1 MKQTVLA
8 PLGCITAFLLFFVLF
23 APAANAAPDNFVD
36 VVKSTRNGVV
46 HVVVTGTK
54 TESNRPFMDDELFRR
69 FFGSPNE
76 RQYKFDGLG
85 TGFIIDNKGLI
96 ITNNHVITNADKITV
111 KTVDNKEFEATL
123 VGRDSLTDLALL
135 RIDPKGA
142 KLTALKLGDSDKIEI
157 GEWAVA
163 IGSPQGLE
171 WTVTAGIISAKGRN
185 LGAGP
190 YDSFIQTDASINQ
203 GNSGGPLINM
213 NGEVIGVNTMIV
225 ANSQGLGFA
234 VPSNVLKNLL
244 PQLMDGRVRRGWLGI
259 TLQNIDENL
268 AKSFGLPDT
277 EGALVADV
285 IKGDPAD
292 IAGVKSGDVIK
303 KADNTNIVDS
313 RSLTQYVGGKKPG
326 DNIKLTIVRD
336 GKNITVTA
344 KLGERKTDDGDL
356 SSSSKGSDAAPIKV
370 RELSAQELSRLDISG
385 GALVTNVVGGS
396 APEKAG
402 LSSGDVIVWMNRT
415 DIKSAK
421 QFQESYSALKSGS
434 SVSLKILTNSGSRFI
449 AFNKE

>member
-1 MKQTVLA
+1 M
-8 PLGCITAFLLFFVLF
+8 LFFAAF
-23 APAANAAPDNFVD
+23 AGTAQAAPDNFVN
-36 VVKSTRNGVV
+36 VVKSTRDGVV
-46 HVVVTGTK
+46 HVMVTGTK
-54 TESNRPFMDDELFRR
+54 TQPSRPFMDDEFFRR
-69 FFGSPNE
+69 FFGNPGEE

-85 TGFIIDNKGLI
+85 TGFIIDAKGLI
-96 ITNNHVITNADKITV
+96 ITNNHVISNADKITV
-111 KTVDNKEFEATL
+111 RTVDNKEFDATL

-135 RIDPKGA
+135 KIDPKGS
-142 KLTALKLGDSDKIEI
+142 KLTVLKLGDSDKLEI

-203 GNSGGPLINM
+203 GNSGGPLLNM

-259 TLQNIDENL
+259 TLQNIDDNL
-268 AKSFGLPDT
+268 AKSFELPDT

-292 IAGVKSGDVIK
+292 LAGVKSGDVIK
-303 KADNTNIVDS
+303 KADGNDIADS
-313 RSLTQYVGGKKPG
+313 RALTQYVGGKKPG
-326 DNIKLTIVRD
+326 DTIKLSIIRN
-336 GKNITVTA
+336 GKNISISV
-344 KLGERKTDDGDL
+344 KLGERKTDDGE
-356 SSSSKGSDAAPIKV
+356 STIPAKGIDVLPIKV
-370 RELSAQELSRLDISG
+370 RELSDQEKNRLEISG
-385 GALVTNVVGGS
+385 GALVTGVVSGS

-402 LSSGDVIVWMNRT
+402 LASGDVIVWMNRT
-415 DIKSAK
+415 DIKTAK
-421 QFQESYSALKSGS
+421 QFQDAYSALKPGA
-434 SVSLKILTNSGSRFI
+434 SVSLKIMTGSGGRFI

>member
-1 MKQTVLA
+1 M
-8 PLGCITAFLLFFVLF
+8 
-23 APAANAAPDNFVD
+23 
-36 VVKSTRNGVV
+36 
-46 HVVVTGTK
+46 VTGTK
-54 TESNRPFMDDELFRR
+54 TQVNRPFIDDEFFRR
-69 FFGSPNE
+69 FFGNQGEE

-85 TGFIIDNKGLI
+85 TGFIIDPKGYI
-96 ITNNHVITNADKITV
+96 ITNNHVIANADKITV

-135 RIDPKGA
+135 KIDPKGL
-142 KLTALKLGDSDKIEI
+142 KLTSLKLGDSDKLEI

-163 IGSPQGLE
+163 RGSPQGLE

-213 NGEVIGVNTMIV
+213 SGEVIGVNTMIV

-259 TLQNIDENL
+259 TLQNIDDNL

-292 IAGVKSGDVIK
+292 SAGVKSGDVIK
-303 KADNTNIVDS
+303 KVDGNNIVDS
-313 RSLTQYVGGKKPG
+313 RALTQYVGGKNPG
-326 DNIKLTIVRD
+326 DTVRLSIVRD
-336 GKNITVTA
+336 GKNITVSV
-344 KLGERKTDDGDL
+344 KLGERKTGDNDTTAPAK
-356 SSSSKGSDAAPIKV
+356 SSDLLPIKV
-370 RELSAQELSRLDISG
+370 RDLSEQEKNRLDISG
-385 GALVTNVVGGS
+385 GALVTAVTDSS

-402 LSSGDVIVWMNRT
+402 LSAGDVIVWMNRS

-421 QFQESYSALKSGS
+421 QFQDAYTELKPGS
-434 SVSLKILTNSGSRFI
+434 SISLKIITGSGGRFI

>member
-1 MKQTVLA
+1 MHTVFLRGLA
-8 PLGCITAFLLFFVLF
+8 AATLLFAAF
-23 APAANAAPDNFVD
+23 APFAYAAPDNFVD

-46 HVVVTGTK
+46 HVMVTGTK
-54 TESNRPFMDDELFRR
+54 TQVNRPFMDDEFFRR
-69 FFGSPNE
+69 FFGNQGEE

-85 TGFIIDNKGLI
+85 TGFIIDAKGYI

-135 RIDPKGA
+135 KIEPKGLR
-142 KLTALKLGDSDKIEI
+142 LTALKLGDSDRLEI

-259 TLQNIDENL
+259 TLQNIDNNL

-292 IAGVKSGDVIK
+292 TAGVKSGDVIK
-303 KADNTNIVDS
+303 KVDGNDIIDS
-313 RSLTQYVGGKKPG
+313 RALTQYVGGKKPG
-326 DNIKLTIVRD
+326 DTVRLSIVRD
-336 GKNITVTA
+336 GKSITIGV
-344 KLGERKTDDGDL
+344 KLGERKTGDSDTTAPAK
-356 SSSSKGSDAAPIKV
+356 SSDLLPIKV
-370 RELSAQELSRLDISG
+370 RDLSEQEKNRLDISG
-385 GALVTNVVGGS
+385 GALVTGITGSS

-402 LSSGDVIVWMNRT
+402 LSAGDVIVWMNRA

-421 QFQESYSALKSGS
+421 QFQDAYMELKPGS
-434 SVSLKILTNSGSRFI
+434 SISLKIITNSGSRFI

>member
-1 MKQTVLA
+1 MIRALRVLA
-8 PLGCITAFLLFFVLF
+8 
-23 APAANAAPDNFVD
+23 AATVFSAVFSGAVYAAPDNFVN
-36 VVKSTRNGVV
+36 VVKSTREGVV

-54 TESNRPFMDDELFRR
+54 TQNVRPFMDDEFFRR
-69 FFGSPNE
+69 FFGSPGEE

-85 TGFIIDNKGLI
+85 TGFIIDAKGLI
-96 ITNNHVITNADKITV
+96 ITNNHVISNADKITV
-111 KTVDNKEFEATL
+111 KTMDNKEFEATL

-135 RIDPKGA
+135 KIDPKGTR
-142 KLTALKLGDSDKIEI
+142 LTVLKLGDSDKLEI

-234 VPSNVLKNLL
+234 VPSNMLKNLL
-244 PQLMDGRVRRGWLGI
+244 PQLMEGRVRRGWLGI
-259 TLQNIDENL
+259 TLQSLDDNL
-268 AKSFGLPDT
+268 AKSFNLDNT

-292 IAGVKSGDVIK
+292 LAGVKSGDVIK
-303 KADNTNIVDS
+303 KADGKDVIDS
-313 RSLTQYVGGKKPG
+313 RDLTQFVGGKKPG
-326 DNIKLTIVRD
+326 DTVRLAIIRD
-336 GKNITVTA
+336 GKNININV
-344 KLGERKTDDGDL
+344 KLGERKTDDSETVIPSKNSESSPIRVRDL
-356 SSSSKGSDAAPIKV
+356 SD
-370 RELSAQELSRLDISG
+370 QEKNRLDISG
-385 GALVTNVVGGS
+385 GVAVTGVIGGS
-396 APEKAG
+396 AAEKAG
-402 LSSGDVIVWMNRT
+402 LSSGDIIVWLNRAE
-415 DIKSAK
+415 IKSAR
-421 QFQESYSALKSGS
+421 QFQDAYSGIKPGN
-434 SVSLKILTNSGSRFI
+434 SVSIKIITSSGSRFI
-449 AFNKE
+449 AFNKD

>member
-1 MKQTVLA
+1 M
-8 PLGCITAFLLFFVLF
+8 LFF
-23 APAANAAPDNFVD
+23 AAFSGTAQAAPDNFVN
-36 VVKSTRNGVV
+36 VVKSTRDGVV
-46 HVVVTGTK
+46 HVMVTGTK
-54 TESNRPFMDDELFRR
+54 TQSNRFMDDEFFRR
-69 FFGSPNE
+69 FFGNPSEE

-85 TGFIIDNKGLI
+85 TGFIIDAKGLI
-96 ITNNHVITNADKITV
+96 ITNNHVISNADKITV
-111 KTVDNKEFEATL
+111 RTVDNKEFDATL
-123 VGRDSLTDLALL
+123 VGRDSLTDLALIK
-135 RIDPKGA
+135 IDPKGS
-142 KLTALKLGDSDKIEI
+142 KLTVLKLGDSDKLEI

-203 GNSGGPLINM
+203 GNSGGPLLNM

-234 VPSNVLKNLL
+234 VPSNMLKNLL

-259 TLQNIDENL
+259 TLQNIDDNL
-268 AKSFGLPDT
+268 AKSFELSDT

-292 IAGVKSGDVIK
+292 LAGVKSGDVIK
-303 KADNTNIVDS
+303 KADGNDIADS
-313 RSLTQYVGGKKPG
+313 RALTQYVGGKKPG
-326 DNIKLTIVRD
+326 DTIKLSIIRN
-336 GKNITVTA
+336 GKIISINV
-344 KLGERKTDDGDL
+344 KLGERKTDDGESTL
-356 SSSSKGSDAAPIKV
+356 PAKGTDVLPIKV
-370 RELSAQELSRLDISG
+370 RELSDQEKNRLEISG
-385 GALVTNVVGGS
+385 GALVTGVVSDS

-402 LSSGDVIVWMNRT
+402 LSAGDVIVWMNRT
-415 DIKSAK
+415 DIKTAK
-421 QFQESYSALKSGS
+421 QFQDAYSALKPGA
-434 SVSLKILTNSGSRFI
+434 SVSLKIMTASGGRFI